1 MSGTTH
7 KEMVDWTFQQILE
20 GLCRGDSLRTIAVNV
35 VNGIANMTVANVK
48 AKS

>member
-7 KEMVDWTFQQILE
+7 KEMVDWAFQQILE
-20 GLCRGDSLRTIAVNV
+20 GLCRGEPLRAIATTIVI
-35 VNGIANMTVANVK
+35 GIATMTAENVK